1 MAIGKASDFQIYS
14 PQFFGGLVET
24 LSQATGALAT
34 VGINLTTR
42 EIPGDYE
49 RQSLISAISGIIS
62 RRDTTSVSAATDTA
76 VAMAEDINV
85 KLSRKIGPVA
95 QTVDAW
101 RKAGIPYVADWD
113 STGQQGLSRY
123 LGEQTAKSVQIDML
137 NSGLLAARAFLE
149 SANSG
154 SQTHTIG
161 SNGTMTTAAMVAAL
175 AKMGDASDRV
185 QAWLMHSKVYFDL
198 LSYQT
203 TVATGGTDLAFGTIA
218 SGMPLSLNRPIYVTD
233 SPALLVAGT
242 PDLYRTIGITAG
254 GIQLVTS
261 EQQTLVADIVTGLEN
276 LVGRMQGEFAYSLG
290 IAGAKWDVTN
300 GGANPNAT
308 AVGTGTN
315 WDQWCT
321 SLKDGPGVVIVSG

>member
-1 MAIGKASDFQIYS
+1 MSIGKASDFQIYS
-14 PQFFGGLVET
+14 PQFFGGLIET
-24 LSQATGALAT
+24 LSQSTQALAS

-49 RQSLISAISGIIS
+49 RQSLISAISGIVS

-95 QTVDAW
+95 QTVDSW
-101 RKAGIPYVADWD
+101 RKAGLPFVADWD
-113 STGQQGLSRY
+113 PTGQQGLSRY
-123 LGEQTAKSVQIDML
+123 LGAQTAKAVQIDML

-149 SANSG
+149 VASMS
-154 SQTHTIG
+154 HTIAT
-161 SNGTMTTAAMVAAL
+161 NGTMTTAAMVSAL

-185 QAWLMHSKVYFDL
+185 VGWLMHSKVYFDL
-198 LSYQT
+198 LAHQINPSN
-203 TVATGGTDLAFGTIA
+203 GGANLAYGVIQGA
-218 SGMPLSLNRPIYVTD
+218 SPQSLNRPIWVTD
-233 SPALLVAGT
+233 SASLLVAGT

-261 EQQTLVADIVTGLEN
+261 EQQTLVSDLVTGLEN
-276 LVGRMQGEFAYSLG
+276 LVGRLQGEFAYSLG

-308 AVGTGTN
+308 AVGTGSN

-321 SLKDGPGVVIVSG
+321 SLKDGPGVVIISG